1 MKSTYPATTTA
12 ANFVLSGLDI
22 GSHGDVCVG
31 HFRVA
36 HGGPPDSLSRMLAV
50 QGIQGPRSSRDKRRL
65 AAIDG
70 LLIAAIKQGPAKKR
84 EAINRILELVPEWN
98 RGDCWQR
105 IRYLRK
111 TAQIGRFEEPG
122 ADKPKTCGN
131 GCCVLSRPTPRPW
144 TPADDRKLVE
154 LAGYQP
160 VKRIA
165 QRLDRSERAVRFR
178 LGALGMSAKVTDG
191 WSLRALRKMLHV
203 SPSRLRYLIGQGIL
217 RVRDPRIS
225 ASSLTEFCNE
235 NRSSLDPSVLER
247 ISAATTTGAEAF
259 SWDRVSELLGEQGE
273 QLQALIS
280 AGQLR
285 VLDPFVADRAFEDF
299 CKKHGHEFNLDLM
312 DPATAKWLIN
322 DYGVAPP
329 TTPGKTFS
337 RAQKH
342 ALVVRTCSC
351 GRKIAGNVYFKH
363 VKRCAVAAEALTRKA
378 GEGHVVTHDDQSLEV
393 ST

>member
-1 MKSTYPATTTA
+1 MRCSQSP
-12 ANFVLSGLDI
+12 
-22 GSHGDVCVG
+22 
-31 HFRVA
+31 
-36 HGGPPDSLSRMLAV
+36 GPPCHPGRFSRVLAV
-50 QGIQGPRSSRDKRRL
+50 PGTQGAKTSRDKRRL
-65 AAIDG
+65 AAIDQ
-70 LLIAAIKQGPAKKR
+70 LLIAGIKQGPVKKR
-84 EAINRILELVPEWN
+84 QAINRILELVPQWN

-111 TAQIGRFEEPG
+111 TARIAPVEQCID
-122 ADKPKTCGN
+122 DKSPKSGEA
-131 GCCVLSRPTPRPW
+131 SAPRRAPPRLW
-144 TPADDRKLVE
+144 TESDDAKLVE

-160 VKRIA
+160 IKRIA

-203 SPSRLRYLIGQGIL
+203 SPSRLRFLIGRGVL
-217 RVRDPRIS
+217 RVRDSRIP
-225 ASSLTEFCNE
+225 ASSLRAFCDK
-235 NRSSLDPSVLER
+235 NRSSLHPSAQER
-247 ISAATTTGAEAF
+247 LSAAIVTGDESF
-259 SWDRVSELLGEQGE
+259 SWDRVTELLGIQLEQV
-273 QLQALIS
+273 QAFIS

-312 DPATAKWLIN
+312 DPATATWLIE
-322 DYGVAPP
+322 DYGVTPP
-329 TTPGKTFS
+329 ATSSKAMS

-342 ALVVRTCSC
+342 ALVVRVCRC

-363 VKRCAVAAEALTRKA
+363 VKRCAVAAEALKRKA
-378 GEGHVVTHDDQSLEV
+378 SHGHLATGDDQSLEA

>member
-1 MKSTYPATTTA
+1 MPGA
-12 ANFVLSGLDI
+12 
-22 GSHGDVCVG
+22 
-31 HFRVA
+31 
-36 HGGPPDSLSRMLAV
+36 
-50 QGIQGPRSSRDKRRL
+50 QGAKTSRDNRRL
-65 AAIDG
+65 AAIDQ
-70 LLIAAIKQGPAKKR
+70 LLIAAIKQGPVKKR

-111 TAQIGRFEEPG
+111 TAQVTPIEQRGGDKATKLG
-122 ADKPKTCGN
+122 APSAPRQTA
-131 GCCVLSRPTPRPW
+131 PRPW
-144 TPADDRKLVE
+144 TEADDAKLLE

-203 SPSRLRYLIGQGIL
+203 SPSRLQHLIGQGIL
-217 RVRDPRIS
+217 RVRDPRIP
-225 ASSLTEFCNE
+225 ASSLTAFCDK
-235 NRSSLDPSVLER
+235 NRSSLDPSALER
-247 ISAATTTGAEAF
+247 VSTAITTGGEAF
-259 SWDRVSELLGEQGE
+259 SWDRASELLGVQVEQV
-273 QLQALIS
+273 QALVS
-280 AGQLR
+280 AGQLK

-299 CKKHGHEFNLDLM
+299 CKKHGYEFNLDLM

-329 TTPGKTFS
+329 TTPGKAFS

-363 VKRCAVAAEALTRKA
+363 VKCCAVAAEALTRKP